1 VIYLLGFKQTIN
13 GKRLAMAIVF
23 SIALII
29 AGSFLLADVFAPPS
43 QLYRVISVEL
53 LAQIA
58 YAFVIVSSSDSAK
71 DEKNTANTAT
81 TGSAIM
87 SSNSRGPTSAMSGM
101 SQMDIDD

>member
-1 VIYLLGFKQTIN
+1 
-13 GKRLAMAIVF
+13 MAIVF

-43 QLYRVISVEL
+43 QLYRVICVEL

-58 YAFVIVSSSDSAK
+58 YAFVIVSSTDSAK
-71 DEKNTANTAT
+71 DEKNTANTT
-81 TGSAIM
+81 TTSAIM
-87 SSNSRGPTSAMSGM
+87 SSNSRSPTSAMSGM